1 MDAPV
6 PPENPARQRSHFW
19 DDLTADEQADLVAV
33 ARPRSYGA
41 DTVVC
46 HQGDDSDY
54 VLVIK
59 RGWVKVTSPTEEGK
73 NVFLAVRGPSDLIC
87 EGAMFGDRQRNATVT
102 SLSPLETLVVLAQ
115 RFTDFLDGRP
125 RVSRMV
131 TKDVVRRWDDDTRRV
146 QAHAYGD
153 GGLRLVQLLIYLAE
167 LSQEYSGAGPSG
179 EIEISAPLS
188 QAELGS
194 WVDASRETAARAFR
208 SLRDRMLVRTG
219 WRRIVIVDLPALRDY
234 AEERKSLLL
243 GGT

>member
-1 MDAPV
+1 MPS
-6 PPENPARQRSHFW
+6 ELPATPRSHFW
-19 DDLTADEQADLVAV
+19 DDLTAAEQADLVGV
-33 ARPRSYGA
+33 ARSRTYPS

-59 RGWVKVTSPTEEGK
+59 RGWVKVTSPTDEGR

-87 EGAMFGDRQRNATVT
+87 EGAMFGGRQRNATVT
-102 SLSPLETLVVLAQ
+102 SLSPLDTLVVLAG
-115 RFTDFLDGRP
+115 RFTSFLDAHP

-167 LSQEYSGAGPSG
+167 LSLEYGPATAAG

-208 SLRDRMLVRTG
+208 ALRDRKLVRTG
-219 WRRIVIVDLPALRDY
+219 WRHIVVVDLPALRAY
-234 AEERKSLLL
+234 ADERKAVLLSRE
-243 GGT
+243 T

>member
-1 MDAPV
+1 V
-6 PPENPARQRSHFW
+6 PSELPATPRSHFW
-19 DDLTADEQADLVAV
+19 DDLTAAEQADLVGV
-33 ARPRSYGA
+33 ARSRTYPS

-59 RGWVKVTSPTEEGK
+59 RGWVKVTSPTDEGR

-87 EGAMFGDRQRNATVT
+87 EGAMFGGRQRNATVT
-102 SLSPLETLVVLAQ
+102 SLSPLDTLVVLAG
-115 RFTDFLDGRP
+115 RFTSFLDAHP

-167 LSQEYSGAGPSG
+167 LSLEYGPATAAG

-208 SLRDRMLVRTG
+208 ALRDRKLVRTG
-219 WRRIVIVDLPALRDY
+219 WRRIVIVDLPALRAY
-234 AEERKSLLL
+234 ADERKAVLLSRE
-243 GGT
+243 T

>member
-1 MDAPV
+1 MPSEL
-6 PPENPARQRSHFW
+6 PTTPRSHFW
-19 DDLTADEQADLVAV
+19 DDLTPAEQSDLVGV
-33 ARPRSYGA
+33 ARARAYPA

-59 RGWVKVTSPTEEGK
+59 KGWVKVTSPTDEGR

-87 EGAMFGDRQRNATVT
+87 EGAMFGGRQRNATVT
-102 SLSPLETLVVLAQ
+102 SLSPLDTLVVLAG
-115 RFTDFLDGRP
+115 RFTSFLDAHP

-167 LSQEYSGAGPSG
+167 LSLEYGPAGAAG

-208 SLRDRMLVRTG
+208 ALRDRKLVRTG
-219 WRRIVIVDLPALRDY
+219 WRRIVIVDLPALRAY
-234 AEERKSLLL
+234 ADERKAVLLSREN
-243 GGT
+243 

>member
-1 MDAPV
+1 V
-6 PPENPARQRSHFW
+6 PLENTPLQHSHFW
-19 DDLTADEQADLVAV
+19 DDLTTAEQGDLAAV
-33 ARPRSYGA
+33 ARPRAYGA

-59 RGWVKVTSPTEEGK
+59 RGWVKVTSPTDEGR

-87 EGAMFGDRQRNATVT
+87 EGAMFGGRQRNATVT
-102 SLSPLETLVVLAQ
+102 SLSPLETLVVLAG
-115 RFTDFLDGRP
+115 RFTAFLDAHP

-131 TKDVVRRWDDDTRRV
+131 TKDVIRRWDDSTRRV

-167 LSQEYSGAGPSG
+167 LSLEYAGEASEVRDT

-208 SLRDRMLVRTG
+208 SLRDRRLVRTG
-219 WRRIVIVDLPALRDY
+219 WRRIVILNLPALRAY
-234 AEERKSLLL
+234 AEERKALL